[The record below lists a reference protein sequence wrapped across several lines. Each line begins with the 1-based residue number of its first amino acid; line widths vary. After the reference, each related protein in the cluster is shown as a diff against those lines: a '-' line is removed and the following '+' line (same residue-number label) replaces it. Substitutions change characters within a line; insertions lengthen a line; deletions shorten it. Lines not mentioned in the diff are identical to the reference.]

1 MPKLN
6 INRIIQE
13 SINENVALKLLDEI
27 SVELSTLVKELDND
41 ELLDDSNP
49 NDVIKFVKSL
59 NSFTI
64 NVIYAIK
71 RCVKNN
77 NLNESNGV
85 FGFLSDVGNKLY
97 NDLNS
102 GGVFKIFDR
111 GYRRNDAFYG
121 NKKDYEKKNEMK
133 YTKLIVLMNNYY
145 PNIEKQYISIDNKYQ
160 NVFSRAATK
169 AFGIPRKIIEKM
181 QEIVKTIKDT
191 QRD

>member
-71 RCVKNN
+71 RCVNNN

-85 FGFLSDVGNKLY
+85 FGFLKHLTTFLVRSSMLK
-97 NDLNS
+97 S
-102 GGVFKIFDR
+102 KT
-111 GYRRNDAFYG
+111 
-121 NKKDYEKKNEMK
+121 MK
-133 YTKLIVLMNNYY
+133 PMVLSLTRM
-145 PNIEKQYISIDNKYQ
+145 K
-160 NVFSRAATK
+160 V
-169 AFGIPRKIIEKM
+169 
-181 QEIVKTIKDT
+181 
-191 QRD
+191 

>member
-121 NKKDYEKKNEMK
+121 NKKDYEKRNEMK

-145 PNIEKQYISIDNKYQ
+145 PNIEKQYMSIDNKYQ

-169 AFGIPRKIIEKM
+169 ALGIPRKIIS
-181 QEIVKTIKDT
+181 
-191 QRD
+191 R

>member
-6 INRIIQE
+6 INKIIQE
-13 SINENVALKLLDEI
+13 SINENVALKLLDKI
-27 SVELSTLVKELDND
+27 SIELSTLVKELDND
-41 ELLDDSNP
+41 ELLNDSNP

-77 NLNESNGV
+77 NLNESNGI
-85 FGFLSDVGNKLY
+85 FGFLGDVGNKLY

-111 GYRRNDAFYG
+111 GYRRNNAFYG
-121 NKKDYEKKNEMK
+121 KKNDYEKKNEMK

-145 PNIEKQYISIDNKYQ
+145 PNIEKQYMSIDNKYQ
-160 NVFSRAATK
+160 NVFSRAATI
-169 AFGIPRKIIEKM
+169 ALGVPRRIIEKM
-181 QEIVKTIKDT
+181 QEIVKTIKGT
-191 QRD
+191 QRN

>member
-1 MPKLN
+1 MPSSKLDT
-6 INRIIQE
+6 IIQE

-77 NLNESNGV
+77 SLNESNGV

-145 PNIEKQYISIDNKYQ
+145 PNIEKQYMSIDNKYQ

-191 QRD
+191 QRN

>member
-27 SVELSTLVKELDND
+27 SVELSTLVKDLDND
-41 ELLDDSNP
+41 ELLNDSNP
-49 NDVIKFVKSL
+49 NDVIKFVKNL

-102 GGVFKIFDR
+102 GGVFKIFDK
-111 GYRRNDAFYG
+111 GYRRNNAFYG
-121 NKKDYEKKNEMK
+121 SRNEMK
-133 YTKLIVLMNNYY
+133 YAKLIVLMNNYY
-145 PNIEKQYISIDNKYQ
+145 PNIEKQYMSIDNKYQ
-160 NVFSRAATK
+160 NVFSRATTK

-191 QRD
+191 QRS

>member
-49 NDVIKFVKSL
+49 NDVIKFVKNL

-102 GGVFKIFDR
+102 GGVFKIFDK
-111 GYRRNDAFYG
+111 GYRRNNAFYG
-121 NKKDYEKKNEMK
+121 NRNEMK
-133 YTKLIVLMNNYY
+133 YAKLIVLMNNYY
-145 PNIEKQYISIDNKYQ
+145 PNIEKQYMSIDNKYQ
-160 NVFSRAATK
+160 NIFSRAATK
-169 AFGIPRKIIEKM
+169 ALGIPRKIIEKM
-181 QEIVKTIKDT
+181 QEIVKTIKDSMLKLE
-191 QRD
+191 QN

>member
-27 SVELSTLVKELDND
+27 SVELRTLVKELDND

-102 GGVFKIFDR
+102 GGVFKMFDK
-111 GYRRNDAFYG
+111 GYRRNR
-121 NKKDYEKKNEMK
+121 NKMK
-133 YTKLIVLMNNYY
+133 HAKLIVLMNNYY
-145 PNIEKQYISIDNKYQ
+145 PNIEKQYMSIDNKYQ

-169 AFGIPRKIIEKM
+169 ALGIPRKIIEKM

-191 QRD
+191 QRS

>member
-102 GGVFKIFDR
+102 GGVFKMFDK
-111 GYRRNDAFYG
+111 GYRRNR
-121 NKKDYEKKNEMK
+121 NKMK
-133 YTKLIVLMNNYY
+133 HAKLIVLMNNYY
-145 PNIEKQYISIDNKYQ
+145 PNIEKQYMSIDNKYQ

-169 AFGIPRKIIEKM
+169 ALGIPRKIIEKM

-191 QRD
+191 QRS